1 MSTLTSK
8 GQVTVP
14 IEIRRRLALDTGDRL
29 RWTVRA
35 DGVVELARADSHEIS
50 EVAGMLRARAPRGRA
65 KTVAD
70 MDRGIA
76 QAVTAR
82 DEASRRVRRR

>member
-14 IEIRRRLALDTGDRL
+14 IEVRRRLALDTGDRL
-29 RWTVRA
+29 RWTVRE
-35 DGVVELARADSHEIS
+35 DGVVEIARADSHEIAD
-50 EVAGMLRARAPRGRA
+50 VAGMLAKPGRRARP
-65 KTVAD
+65 KTLAE

-76 QAVTAR
+76 RAVTER
-82 DEASRRVRRR
+82 DAASRRARRR